1 LARLGTV
8 SLNLCVLLW
17 ANPGAEAALVH
28 YEDTV
33 LELLGDHGARV
44 LQRVRSDGAD
54 GRPLEVHVLEFPS
67 QAALDGYM
75 GDERRTAL
83 ASEREAAIA
92 RTEVLQ
98 VDLV

>member
-1 LARLGTV
+1 M

-17 ANPGAEAALVH
+17 SNPGTETALVH
-28 YEDTV
+28 YEDQV

-54 GRPLEVHVLEFPS
+54 GRPLEVHVLEFAS
-67 QAALDGYM
+67 QAELDSYM
-75 GDERRTAL
+75 ADERRVAL

-92 RTEVLQ
+92 RTEVLR
-98 VDLV
+98 VDVI